1 MHTFTTRSGATV
13 TLRLATAA
21 DVENNLALINALSL
35 EDTFITFSGE
45 QQTLAEETAY
55 TMHISKLMQQATV

>member
-1 MHTFTTRSGATV
+1 MHSFTTRSGATV
-13 TLRLATAA
+13 TLRLAKAA
-21 DVENNLALINALSL
+21 DMENNLALINALSL

-55 TMHISKLMQQATV
+55 YDTYLKLRQRATV